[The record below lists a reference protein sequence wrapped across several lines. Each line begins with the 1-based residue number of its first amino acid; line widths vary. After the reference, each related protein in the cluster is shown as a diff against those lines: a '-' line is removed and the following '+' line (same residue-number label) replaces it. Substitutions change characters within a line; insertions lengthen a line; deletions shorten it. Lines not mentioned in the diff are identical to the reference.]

1 MKRQNPS
8 TGNPFRRGNKNG
20 DGTLVFFEYD
30 QRSPPDEN
38 GFFLEKW
45 IQAEEYQRR
54 ELLRRTSR
62 KKRHEDVDYAVNQR
76 FKSVKRRAK
85 EKGIEFKI
93 SANYLL
99 KLYPADGR
107 CPVLGTKMKF
117 LGDKDN
123 SASVDRIDNRKGYI
137 VGNVAW
143 ISNQAN
149 TMKSDYSVEELI
161 AMGDWLKKMSLTVR
175 ATQVRVSILR
185 IIKLRG
191 LGKSIQRSL
200 ASFFTQPVKEQLKLV
215 TLALAVVILTMI
227 IIFLYQQIT

>member
-1 MKRQNPS
+1 
-8 TGNPFRRGNKNG
+8 
-20 DGTLVFFEYD
+20 
-30 QRSPPDEN
+30 
-38 GFFLEKW
+38 
-45 IQAEEYQRR
+45 
-54 ELLRRTSR
+54 
-62 KKRHEDVDYAVNQR
+62 
-76 FKSVKRRAK
+76 
-85 EKGIEFKI
+85 
-93 SANYLL
+93 
-99 KLYPADGR
+99 
-107 CPVLGTKMKF
+107 MKF

>member
-1 MKRQNPS
+1 M
-8 TGNPFRRGNKNG
+8 
-20 DGTLVFFEYD
+20 
-30 QRSPPDEN
+30 
-38 GFFLEKW
+38 
-45 IQAEEYQRR
+45 
-54 ELLRRTSR
+54 LRRTSR

-123 SASVDRIDNRKGYI
+123 SASVDRIDNSKGYI

-149 TMKSDYSVEELI
+149 TMKRDYSVEELI